1 MFTGGEEQ
9 RRHDHLP
16 LWPTGGDDPSAIGTT
31 ARTLLVHGTVR
42 RHRMAEPMKWSFT
55 VLRVRGTAVKIHATL
70 LALLGWY
77 AWEGWRLAGP
87 SGAWEQFLFLA
98 LLFLSVLLHEFGH
111 IRAAAH
117 YGIPTPDVLLT
128 PIGGIARIARM
139 PESPTQELV
148 IALAGPLV
156 TFTIAALLSAGIV
169 ATTGVVGLLPSSVT
183 NVPIWTALAWTN
195 VVLLVFNLIPAFPMD
210 GGRVLRALLARRLG
224 MVRGTRIAVRVGQAL
239 AVGFVVVGLM
249 GNIMLV
255 LIAAFVFL
263 GAEAEYAE
271 VRRTQGGR
279 AGRAASLIE
288 TDVHLLDPM
297 LRLRDVV
304 ATIAHA
310 RQSLW
315 PLIGPDGRFLGA
327 LSHRDLLQGVAAN
340 RLDDR
345 LVDLLP
351 PPNTAHALRV
361 PSSADVAVQQLMA
374 SGQEA
379 LPVIDGDGRF
389 VGLLTR
395 DRVTDATLTAGL
407 HAPTTLGGPG

>member
-1 MFTGGEEQ
+1 M
-9 RRHDHLP
+9 R
-16 LWPTGGDDPSAIGTT
+16 
-31 ARTLLVHGTVR
+31 
-42 RHRMAEPMKWSFT
+42 WSFT
-55 VLRVRGTAVKIHATL
+55 VLRVRGTAVKIHVTL

-77 AWEGWRLAGP
+77 AWQGWRLAGP

-111 IRAAAH
+111 IRAAAR

-139 PESPTQELV
+139 PESPKQELV

-156 TFTIAALLSAGIV
+156 TLAIAATLSAGIL

-195 VVLLVFNLIPAFPMD
+195 AVLLVFNLIPAFPMD

-224 MVRGTRIAVRVGQAL
+224 MVRGTRIAVRIGQAL
-239 AVGFVVVGLM
+239 AVGLAVVGLS

-255 LIAAFVFL
+255 LIAGFVFL

-279 AGRAASLIE
+279 AGQAAGLIE

-304 ATIAHA
+304 GTVAHA
-310 RQSLW
+310 RQVLW
-315 PLIGPDGRFLGA
+315 PLVGPDGRFLGA
-327 LSHRDLLQGVAAN
+327 LSHRDLLQGVAAD

-351 PPNTAHALRV
+351 PPDAGDVLRV
-361 PSSADVAVQQLMA
+361 PSNADAAAQQLMR
-374 SGQEA
+374 SGREA
-379 LPVIDGDGRF
+379 LPVVDATGRF
-389 VGLLTR
+389 IGVLTR
-395 DRVTDATLTAGL
+395 ERMTDAMLTAGL
-407 HAPTTLGGPG
+407 DHAGTR